1 MPAFHNSHSDFH
13 MEKTAN
19 SFLSVYWTLISLL
32 NSMSCKKKQKKSN
45 KPILNNSLTDK
56 LRDGRNKI
64 CIKIFQQICMSFVSC
79 SKYSYIPLWLK
90 ILSRFR
96 LESIQTKPQPWIG
109 KLLYCFMHLQ
119 LKNWDKVNCP
129 SNFSLTSYY
138 LPLFRTEQ
146 CSKIIK
152 KVQDLTSWLLCL
164 SLLALS
170 LTDLAIL
177 NGEHIVN
184 FERFNGTLLLDGFI
198 FTFCSF
204 MLTIHNP
211 LILSIWSSA
220 KACSSYSLMAFY
232 AVANLFYSSICL
244 HILWFRLERL
254 VVWGLTIRHFLC
266 YHFTWAHV
274 AQM

>member
-1 MPAFHNSHSDFH
+1 MDHNLD
-13 MEKTAN
+13 A
-19 SFLSVYWTLISLL
+19 SFSKQSQWFSYGKDCKFFFISLL
-32 NSMSCKKKQKKSN
+32 NSYQFIELWCHAKKLEKKSK

-56 LRDGRNKI
+56 LKDGQNKI
-64 CIKIFQQICMSFVSC
+64 CIEIFQQICMSFASS
-79 SKYSYIPLWLK
+79 SKYSYIPLWLQ

-96 LESIQTKPQPWIG
+96 MESIQTKLQPWTG

-119 LKNWDKVNCP
+119 LKNWGKVNCP

-138 LPLFRTEQ
+138 LPLFSTER
-146 CSKIIK
+146 CSKIFK

-170 LTDLAIL
+170 LTDVAIL

-211 LILSIWSSA
+211 LILSIWSLLFLNGFL
-220 KACSSYSLMAFY
+220 CSSRSFLFLNFFAYLM
-232 AVANLFYSSICL
+232 I
-244 HILWFRLERL
+244 
-254 VVWGLTIRHFLC
+254 
-266 YHFTWAHV
+266 
-274 AQM
+274 

>member
-1 MPAFHNSHSDFH
+1 MIFIWKRLQTLFYQFI
-13 MEKTAN
+13 EL
-19 SFLSVYWTLISLL
+19 LSVYWTLCHAKKNRKKVISQSWTIVLQTNWGMDETKFAL
-32 NSMSCKKKQKKSN
+32 RSSSRSACPLYLAVNI
-45 KPILNNSLTDK
+45 PIFHCDW
-56 LRDGRNKI
+56 
-64 CIKIFQQICMSFVSC
+64 
-79 SKYSYIPLWLK
+79 KYCQGLDL
-90 ILSRFR
+90 
-96 LESIQTKPQPWIG
+96 
-109 KLLYCFMHLQ
+109 HLQ
-119 LKNWDKVNCP
+119 LKNWDKVNRP

-146 CSKIIK
+146 CSKILK

-170 LTDLAIL
+170 LTDVAIL

-184 FERFNGTLLLDGFI
+184 FERFNGNLLLDGFI

-211 LILSIWSSA
+211 LILYIWSSA
-220 KACSSYSLMAFY
+220 KPCSSYSLTAFY

-244 HILWFRLERL
+244 HILWFRLKRL

-266 YHFTWAHV
+266 YHFTWVHV